1 MARYTPSVRHTT
13 GDIMDQ
19 PGVTERI
26 EQLFAAGLRAETA
39 SGIAARLGISE
50 DEALVSLVN
59 LVVEGELFLLE
70 EGALLVFLTP
80 AWLREIELA
89 A

>member
-1 MARYTPSVRHTT
+1 MARMQQRT
-13 GDIMDQ
+13 GDVMDQ

-26 EQLFAAGLRAETA
+26 EQLFATGLRAETA
-39 SGIAARLGISE
+39 FGIAARLGISE

-59 LVVEGELFLLE
+59 LVVEDELILLE
-70 EGALLVFLTP
+70 EGALLIFLTP
-80 AWLREIELA
+80 ARLRELELA

>member
-1 MARYTPSVRHTT
+1 MARMQHRT
-13 GDIMDQ
+13 GDVMDQ

-26 EQLFAAGLRAETA
+26 EQLFATGLRAETA
-39 SGIAARLGISE
+39 SGIAVRLGISE

-59 LVVEGELFLLE
+59 LVVEDELILLE
-70 EGALLVFLTP
+70 EGALLIFLTP
-80 AWLREIELA
+80 ARLRELELA

>member
-1 MARYTPSVRHTT
+1 MPSMVHET
-13 GDIMDQ
+13 GDKMDQ
-19 PGVTERI
+19 LGVTERI
-26 EQLFAAGLRAETA
+26 EQLFATGLRAETA

-59 LVVEGELFLLE
+59 LVVENELILLE
-70 EGALLVFLTP
+70 EGALLIFLTP
-80 AWLREIELA
+80 ARLRELELA

>member
-1 MARYTPSVRHTT
+1 MAGIQHRT
-13 GDIMDQ
+13 GDVMDQ

-26 EQLFAAGLRAETA
+26 EQLFATGLRAETA

-59 LVVEGELFLLE
+59 LVVEDELILLE
-70 EGALLVFLTP
+70 EGALLIFLTP
-80 AWLREIELA
+80 ARLRELELA